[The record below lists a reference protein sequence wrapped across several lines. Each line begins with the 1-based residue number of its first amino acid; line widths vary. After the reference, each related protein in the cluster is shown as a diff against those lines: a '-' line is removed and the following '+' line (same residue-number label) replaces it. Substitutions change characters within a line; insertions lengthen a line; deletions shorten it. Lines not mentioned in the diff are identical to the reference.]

1 MTTYHENIYASLYR
15 ATEDQ
20 THAGMTWYARQYNLA
35 MTLTPD
41 DVWRGA
47 GIIAAYSPLTP
58 WWRNVE
64 LATDSIRTGVAR
76 TDTLPNN
83 YRAAARMLAG
93 EHPLDVLNGT
103 KTRHFAENIA
113 LNGVSDKVTVD
124 SIAYSA
130 AVGVHH
136 AAKKIKGFGVK
147 VYREIAEAYSDVAGH
162 QGLAPCQIQ
171 AIVWCEWRDAH
182 PNKGAV
188 KGIGE

>member
-1 MTTYHENIYASLYR
+1 MTDYHTNILASLHR

-20 THAGMTWYARQYNLA
+20 NEAGMTWYSRQHTLA
-35 MTLTPD
+35 VSLTPE
-41 DVWRGA
+41 DVWKGA

-64 LATDSIRTGVAR
+64 LATDSIRAGIAR

-83 YRAAARMLAG
+83 YKAAARMLAG
-93 EHPLDVLNGT
+93 EHPLDVLGGT

-147 VYREIAEAYSDVAGH
+147 VYRDIAGAYADVAGSM
-162 QGLAPCQIQ
+162 GLAPCQVQ

-182 PNKGAV
+182 PNTAAV
-188 KGIGE
+188 KGTGS